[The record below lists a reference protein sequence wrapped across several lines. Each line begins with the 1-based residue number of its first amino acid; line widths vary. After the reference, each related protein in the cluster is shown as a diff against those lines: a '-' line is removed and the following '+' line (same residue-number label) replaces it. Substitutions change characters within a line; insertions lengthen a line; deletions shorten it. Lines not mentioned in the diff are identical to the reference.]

1 VITQQ
6 GEGAPERS
14 FLSIREV
21 LDLLVEEFPDVTISK
36 IRFLESRGL
45 IHPERTASGYRKFY
59 GSDVERLRWILR
71 EQREHF
77 LPLKVIKG
85 RLEQSNGEPGAPY
98 APSLFDEDFT
108 DPPDEARELV
118 EVVTAPP
125 GGMKAAGSTTTAERA
140 EFDEFF
146 QGGSEDDLPARQLD
160 EDLAGES
167 GGSPEASP
175 VSEEPPTRRRGPRAS
190 RVAAPPPSAAPG
202 APVEETGRKP
212 AARRPGGRPP
222 RGGSPGPGGRAR
234 GYNAEELATA
244 AGVEVALVAELDE
257 YGLIGVVEA
266 AGERAYRAEALE
278 VVRLAAAFGRFGVG
292 PRHLRTFKHAAERE
306 AGLFS
311 QVVTPL
317 FYQRNPEAHARAKN
331 ELRQLV
337 ELGASLHEA
346 FVRAAIDDLGRDEP

>member
-1 VITQQ
+1 MITQQ

-59 GSDVERLRWILR
+59 GTDVERLRWILR

-85 RLEQSNGEPGAPY
+85 RLEQVSGAPGVPFE
-98 APSLFDEDFT
+98 PSLFDEDFT

-118 EVVTAPP
+118 GVVTAPS
-125 GGMKAAGSTTTAERA
+125 GAARAARSTATAERA
-140 EFDEFF
+140 EFDEFC
-146 QGGSEDDLPARQLD
+146 QGGEEDDLPARQLD
-160 EDLAGES
+160 EDVGGES
-167 GGSPEASP
+167 EGAPEVSPE
-175 VSEEPPTRRRGPRAS
+175 SEKPPTRHRGPRAS
-190 RVAAPPPSAAPG
+190 RVAASSPSGDAG
-202 APVEETGRKP
+202 APAGGTRRKP
-212 AARRPGGRPP
+212 ATRRPGGRPP
-222 RGGSPGPGGRAR
+222 RGGSPGPGGRATV
-234 GYNAEELATA
+234 YSAEELAAA

-257 YGLIGVVEA
+257 YGLIGAVDE
-266 AGERAYRAEALE
+266 AGERAYRPEALE
-278 VVRLAAAFGRFGVG
+278 VARLAAAFGRFGVG

-317 FYQRNPEAHARAKN
+317 LYQRNPEARARAKS
-331 ELRQLV
+331 ELRELAV
-337 ELGASLHEA
+337 LGASLHEA
-346 FVRAAIDDLGRDEP
+346 FVRAAIDDLGRG